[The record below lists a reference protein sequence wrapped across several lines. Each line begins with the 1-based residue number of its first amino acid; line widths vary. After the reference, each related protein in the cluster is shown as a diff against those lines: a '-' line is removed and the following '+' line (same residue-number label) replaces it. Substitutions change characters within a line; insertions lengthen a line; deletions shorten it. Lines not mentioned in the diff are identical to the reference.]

1 MCSNPIDLAVGAIS
15 GDLGPGATCH
25 EVMGTA
31 SGMNCG
37 NFVDPRTFSVNG
49 VGIDCVAS
57 GNESLP
63 PIRNGGYCM
72 EASAGQFTY
81 AYFRTF

>member
-1 MCSNPIDLAVGAIS
+1 
-15 GDLGPGATCH
+15 
-25 EVMGTA
+25 
-31 SGMNCG
+31 MNCG

-49 VGIDCVAS
+49 MDIDCVAA
-57 GNESLP
+57 GNKSLP

-72 EASAGQFTY
+72 EASAGQFSY